1 MNQIWNLN
9 LDIVLEWYELLNELQ
24 TSLQRELTIEQTE
37 KLFLEFMNIK
47 GIKPS
52 GNTELTKDELIKEIA
67 SKGKSILNIDKDGY
81 SIIERKED
89 EL

>member
-52 GNTELTKDELIKEIA
+52 GNTELTKDELIKEIV
-67 SKGKSILNIDKDGY
+67 SKGKSILSIDKEGY
-81 SIIERKED
+81 KFIKPKD
-89 EL
+89 EK